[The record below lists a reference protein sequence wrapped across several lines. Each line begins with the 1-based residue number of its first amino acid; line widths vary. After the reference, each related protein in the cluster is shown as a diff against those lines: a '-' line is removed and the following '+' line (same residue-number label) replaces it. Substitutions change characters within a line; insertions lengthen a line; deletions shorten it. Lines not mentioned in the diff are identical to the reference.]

1 MSDPET
7 KVIAR
12 MAEKLSVSDRTLKQS
27 GDVDG
32 LLRRKR
38 GK

>member
-7 KVIAR
+7 KGIAR

-27 GDVDG
+27 DVDG

-38 GK
+38 GE

>member
-12 MAEKLSVSDRTLKQS
+12 MAEKLSVSDRTLTQS
-27 GDVDG
+27 VFDG